1 MVMRGKVG
9 NSQHFP
15 TNLHI
20 LLDEAEKQ
28 GHGHI
33 VSWCAQG
40 QSFKIHDQD
49 ALVPLLAKYF
59 RQTKFKSFLR
69 QLQSYGFHR
78 TTRGV
83 DKGVVSHPY
92 FVRGRRSLCFRMT
105 RKPSGAAAAEAM
117 TRQIANKSGHNRVLP
132 GNAIIPLRDNALR
145 KTQSAP
151 IDFHSHSANFQAG
164 AYANVADMKNA
175 TFASAPGAPMG
186 EIGPNYLL
194 QKNSFRADHVP
205 SLLKPTRMRSQST
218 TALASHAS
226 NINHK
231 LRRSS
236 DPIVSLSS
244 AQRQSLQE
252 CARQSLQECAQV
264 DYRSSQS
271 ERRSPNNGF
280 LLSIQETTSI
290 PMQVASSQSQQVN
303 FKNHQQQVSLQPL
316 QKPLQ
321 HQGHMYQQV
330 IQVQQA
336 QNTNQVHIQQM
347 HSYQPVQASQH
358 QVSVQYSAQH
368 DQQQLPQHQ
377 LSYTHYE
384 VKPQQQAKPQE
395 SSKLYSEQEV
405 AQQIK
410 LAQADMQKNYQ
421 QQLNKQQGNNNS
433 RQNQP
438 MVHEE
443 KSCMEQQFQ
452 VPLTAKSS
460 DKCATSPVTS
470 SLPHPHKT
478 STMLASNNF
487 ELTFSTSEFSNT
499 MGNQGANAP
508 YNTATFSV
516 PSLGGATAN
525 ALKMGMVMPPTP
537 RAAMN
542 AYKNNSVDLKP
553 IEIHNMQSTH
563 HSLPNLELNQ
573 QANDQPIEPA
583 PADIEDNHWESIDQ
597 GTMDTLFQSG
607 HEDFDVPTDDVG
619 VELDYF
625 MNHNAQ
631 DVSAPPEVE
640 SSCMESLANIQHNH
654 HSNPVPAFGN
664 QFERRQ

>member
-40 QSFKIHDQD
+40 QSFKIHDQE

-92 FVRGRRSLCFRMT
+92 FARGRRSLCFRMT

-117 TRQIANKSGHNRVLP
+117 TRQIVNKSGHNRVLP

-151 IDFHSHSANFQAG
+151 LDFHSHSANFQAG

-186 EIGPNYLL
+186 EIGPNFLL
-194 QKNSFRADHVP
+194 QKNGFRADHVP

-226 NINHK
+226 SINHK

-236 DPIVSLSS
+236 DPVVLLSS

-252 CARQSLQECAQV
+252 CAQV
-264 DYRSSQS
+264 DYRTSQP

-290 PMQVASSQSQQVN
+290 PIQVASSQSQQVN
-303 FKNHQQQVSLQPL
+303 FKNHQQQMPLQPL

-347 HSYQPVQASQH
+347 HSYQPAHASQH
-358 QVSVQYSAQH
+358 QVSVRYSAQQ
-368 DQQQLPQHQ
+368 DQQQFPQHQ
-377 LSYTHYE
+377 LSCTHYE

-410 LAQADMQKNYQ
+410 LAEADMQKNFQ
-421 QQLNKQQGNNNS
+421 QQLHKQQGNNS

-452 VPLTAKSS
+452 VPLSAKSS

-478 STMLASNNF
+478 STMLASNKF
-487 ELTFSTSEFSNT
+487 ELSFSTSEFSNT

-525 ALKMGMVMPPTP
+525 ASKMGMVMPPTP

-542 AYKNNSVDLKP
+542 AYKNNSVELKP

-563 HSLPNLELNQ
+563 HSLQGLDLNQ
-573 QANDQPIEPA
+573 QANDQSIEPA
-583 PADIEDNHWESIDQ
+583 PADTEDNHWES
-597 GTMDTLFQSG
+597 TMETLFQSG
-607 HEDFDVPTDDVG
+607 HEDFGLHPDDVADG
-619 VELDYF
+619 LDYF
-625 MNHNAQ
+625 VNHNAQ
-631 DVSAPPEVE
+631 DVSAAPEVE

-654 HSNPVPAFGN
+654 HSNPVPAFGH